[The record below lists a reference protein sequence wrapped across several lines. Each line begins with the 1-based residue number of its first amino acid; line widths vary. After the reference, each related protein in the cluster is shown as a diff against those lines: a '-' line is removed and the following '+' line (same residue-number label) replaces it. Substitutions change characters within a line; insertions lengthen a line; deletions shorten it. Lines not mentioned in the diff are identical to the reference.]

1 MSKNLVVRCPH
12 CETSFEYYQSLFRPF
27 CSEKCKMID
36 LGHWFKESYRV
47 PLKETD
53 KNTADLD
60 SELENELDNELKNKE
75 VENEEY

>member
-1 MSKNLVVRCPH
+1 MSKNLIVRCPH

-47 PLKETD
+47 PLKVTEQ
-53 KNTADLD
+53 NLD
-60 SELENELDNELKNKE
+60 ESENEAESELEKKE